1 MPAQSSA
8 AALDVDAE
16 YQALLARAGAKDR
29 ASIERHVAACDAEEG
44 GAAHGALWRRIAAR
58 LGTLAPLPVTTLG
71 QHAVLFFIPDGKYR
85 MQVFALEDK
94 RDGQLQVYVPDVLA
108 DAAKKKI
115 LGKSVEEGKYA
126 IPGAGKQTL
135 EVHAMDAANTPE
147 PPQHVKNMLGWN
159 RKALRI
165 SLPATEAKSQAV
177 SAAESLAT
185 LAAAKWAAKA
195 KA

>member
-1 MPAQSSA
+1 MPAQSSV

-29 ASIERHVAACDAEEG
+29 ASIERHVAACDAEDG
-44 GAAHGALWRRIAAR
+44 PAHGALWRRIAAR

-94 RDGQLQVYVPDVLA
+94 RDGQLSVYVPDVLA
-108 DAAKKKI
+108 EAAKKKI
-115 LGKSVEEGKYA
+115 LGKSVEENKYA

-159 RKALRI
+159 RKALRVV
-165 SLPATEAKSQAV
+165 LPTTEAKSAGV
-177 SAAESLAT
+177 TALESLAI
-185 LAAAKWAAKA
+185 LASKAWAAKA

>member
-8 AALDVDAE
+8 AALDVDTE

-29 ASIERHVAACDAEEG
+29 ASIERHVAACDAEPD
-44 GAAHGALWRRIAAR
+44 AAHGNLWRRVAAR
-58 LGTLAPLPVTTLG
+58 LGTLASLPVTTLG

-115 LGKSVEEGKYA
+115 LGKSTEEGKYA

-135 EVHAMDAANTPE
+135 EVIAMDAANTPE

-165 SLPATEAKSQAV
+165 SLPTTEAKSAAV
-177 SAAESLAT
+177 SAAESLAS

>member
-1 MPAQSSA
+1 MPAQTELA
-8 AALDVDAE
+8 PMNVETE

-29 ASIERHVAACDAEEG
+29 ASIERHVAACDAEPE
-44 GAAHGALWRRIAAR
+44 AAHGALWRRVAAR
-58 LGTLAPLPVTTLG
+58 LGMLAPLPVQTLG

-94 RDGQLQVYVPDVLA
+94 RDGQLQIYMPDVTA
-108 DAAKKKI
+108 EATKKKLI
-115 LGKSVEEGKYA
+115 GKAVDGERYA

-147 PPQHVKNMLGWN
+147 PPVHVKNMLGWN

-165 SLPATEAKSQAV
+165 TLPTTEQKSAAV
-177 SAAESLAT
+177 SALESIAT
-185 LAAAKWAAKA
+185 LAAKAWAAKA

>member
-1 MPAQSSA
+1 VQ
-8 AALDVDAE
+8 
-16 YQALLARAGAKDR
+16 
-29 ASIERHVAACDAEEG
+29 
-44 GAAHGALWRRIAAR
+44 
-58 LGTLAPLPVTTLG
+58 TLG

-94 RDGQLQVYVPDVLA
+94 RDGHLQVYVPDVLA

-115 LGKSVEEGKYA
+115 IGKSTEETKYS
-126 IPGAGKQTL
+126 IPGAGKQTV
-135 EVHAMDAANTPE
+135 EIHSMDAANSPE

-165 SLPATEAKSQAV
+165 ALPTTEAKSHAV
-177 SAAESLAT
+177 TAAESLAS